1 MESTRVSMEEMV
13 RGAMEGL
20 ARGSMEGLVRGLIN
34 FFVPR
39 LKLDSLTINDR
50 STKAQSWKC

>member
-1 MESTRVSMEEMV
+1 MEEMV